1 MTAPDPPPASAAGGS
16 AQRPAGPVL
25 GIESSCDETA
35 AAVLLDGRVL
45 SSVVASQHALH
56 AQYRG
61 VVPEIASRAHAERIE
76 PVIAQALGQAGLT
89 PWDLT
94 AVAVASRPGLIGSL
108 LVGVSA
114 AKAIAWATGARF
126 LPVDHL
132 RAHLAATELAPVG
145 QPPPPPPPTPALGLV
160 VSGGHTS
167 MSILDAPDAPM
178 RPIGSTRDDAA
189 GEAYDKLAAILGLPY
204 PGGPVVDRLAA
215 AGDPA
220 RFDLPVARLGP
231 GSLDFSFSG
240 LKTAA
245 LYLHRRL
252 AATGPIDHQT
262 LADLCAGFQRAAVG
276 ALLLKLSRA
285 LDQHPACVS
294 VLIGGGVACN
304 SALRAGAADLAR
316 QRRLTLRVPPPE
328 FCLDNAAMIAAAGAH
343 ALRAP
348 PTHDDLAASASPT
361 APRTA

>member
-1 MTAPDPPPASAAGGS
+1 MTSPDPPSASAAGRSQTGS
-16 AQRPAGPVL
+16 CGAIL

-35 AAVLLDGRVL
+35 AAVVTDGRVL
-45 SSVVASQHALH
+45 SSVVASQHELH

-76 PVIAQALGQAGLT
+76 PIIAEALGQAGVG
-89 PWDLT
+89 PWQLA

-145 QPPPPPPPTPALGLV
+145 LPPPPPPALPALGLV

-167 MSILDAPDAPM
+167 MSIIDAPGAPL
-178 RPIGSTRDDAA
+178 RTIGSTRDDAA

-220 RFDLPVARLGP
+220 RFELPLARLGP

-245 LYLHRRL
+245 LYLRRGL
-252 AATGPIDHQT
+252 AQAGPLDHQT
-262 LADLCAGFQRAAVG
+262 LCDLCAGFQRAAVG
-276 ALLLKLSRA
+276 ALLLKLGRA

-316 QRRLTLRVPPPE
+316 NRGLALRIPPPE

-343 ALRAP
+343 ALHAP
-348 PTHDDLAASASPT
+348 ATADDLAASASPT
-361 APRTA
+361 APRAG